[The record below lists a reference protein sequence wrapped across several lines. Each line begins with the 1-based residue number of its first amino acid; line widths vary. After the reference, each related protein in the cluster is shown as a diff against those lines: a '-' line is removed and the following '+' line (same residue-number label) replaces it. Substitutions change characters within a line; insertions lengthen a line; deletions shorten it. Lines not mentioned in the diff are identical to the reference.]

1 MKFVI
6 KIMDESQTITLF
18 KSYNKNKVYF
28 MASKFNKDYNVRNW
42 IFTNFSDLNRKDYDN
57 LVTIKNL
64 LSNNYRSIMTQIDY
78 YINQGKKKFN
88 N

>member
-6 KIMDESQTITLF
+6 KIIDESQTITLF
-18 KSYNKNKVYF
+18 KSYYKNKAYF

-42 IFTNFSDLNRKDYDN
+42 IFTNLSELNIKDYDN
-57 LVTIKNL
+57 LITIKHL
-64 LSNNYRSIMTQIDY
+64 LSSNYRSIMTQIDY
-78 YINQGKKKFN
+78 YINQGKNKFN